1 MLVLLILKW
10 AIILSIIGLV
20 AVSSVIIVKLMMAHN
35 KYKHLPGPPRNSFLF
50 GNLSLLQ
57 SVMKDETTF
66 GEAFFELHKKYGPV
80 VLIFALHK
88 AVVSMTDPA
97 IIKEV
102 LTNDKYVKPA
112 ENYTVFV
119 ELFGERFGGYSLVSE
134 TNHEKWARH
143 RRVLNPAFHRQYLRE
158 LMYIFNDSAGRMV
171 QYLTTKADGKTEV
184 SMVDTIG
191 RVTVEAIAKAGFSM
205 DEDMIFQKSTFR
217 DAIALCFEAGRKVNI
232 DPLLQYNPFKEARDY
247 RAKTKEAIH
256 LLRDTAERMI
266 RQRLKDQQE
275 GKKLPKDILSYI
287 IKTAMVDE
295 KFQMVEMVD
304 DLSHFWSRLLEEI
317 DTVIGDKEDLLY
329 EDIAKLEYM
338 MLCWH
343 TVINQVLYH
352 FLMFAGFERNTSA
365 FSTRHW
371 HRSKKPE
378 ELQCLGHRV
387 PANTM
392 LFLVTYVMCRQ
403 EQFFKDPL
411 TFDPERFRRDEDS
424 PLYTYFPFSM
434 GSRSCIGQHFALIE
448 ARVVLVKLFQ
458 KLNLKLVPGQK
469 LGMVDRLTM
478 RPSSQCLHYIT
489 ERSKS
494 A

>member
-1 MLVLLILKW
+1 
-10 AIILSIIGLV
+10 
-20 AVSSVIIVKLMMAHN
+20 
-35 KYKHLPGPPRNSFLF
+35 
-50 GNLSLLQ
+50 
-57 SVMKDETTF
+57 MKDETTF

-304 DLSHFWSRLLEEI
+304 EFVAFFGAGSDTTGNLLNFTLLCLSQNPHVMERLLEEI

-338 MLCWH
+338 MLVLKE
-343 TVINQVLYH
+343 TLRLFPPVI
-352 FLMFAGFERNTSA
+352 GTGRRN
-365 FSTRHW
+365 
-371 HRSKKPE
+371 PE

-424 PLYTYFPFSM
+424 PLYAYFPFSM

-494 A
+494 P